1 LVGGGIVLTNIDT
14 LYKSKLTTAAE
25 AISRLPSTGT
35 LILHHAVMEPK
46 TLVKELVAQRER
58 FNRLRVFHMVR
69 NGDVDITEPG
79 YEKYFVDYMI
89 FCGANSRVAMS
100 EGRADYIPMFFY
112 ELPILIRNGTIPCDA
127 AAITVSSPDPH
138 GYCSL
143 GASVDYSL
151 QAVRTAKFVIA
162 QISKNAPRT
171 YGDGFVHISEFDCIV
186 EADDELYEIVPPA
199 IGDAE
204 KAIGAGCAALVEDG
218 CTLQLGIGG
227 IPDAVM
233 LFLDGKKDLG
243 IHSEMISDGTLS
255 LYEKGVINNSKKSI
269 GKGKATVT
277 FLMGTKKLYDWAHD
291 NPALE
296 VCPVDYVNHPT
307 TIMRQTRPVGVNS
320 CIEIDLQGQIVSES
334 IGLKQFS
341 GTGGQVDFVRGCA
354 MAEGGKS
361 IIAMPSSIVKK
372 DGTRVSKIVPF
383 LAPGAA
389 VTTSRNDVDYVV
401 TEQGVARLKGKTLRA
416 RAKALIDIA
425 HPDFR
430 GELKTEYNKR
440 FI

>member
-1 LVGGGIVLTNIDT
+1 MINIDS

-58 FNRLRVFHMVR
+58 FDRLRVFHMVR
-69 NGDVDITEPG
+69 NGGIDITEPG
-79 YEKYFVDYMI
+79 YEKYFVDNMI
-89 FCGANSRVAMS
+89 FCGANSRLALS
-100 EGRADYIPMFFY
+100 EGRADYIPLFFY
-112 ELPILIRNGTIPCDA
+112 ELPILIRNGTMPCDA
-127 AAITVSSPDPH
+127 ALVTVSPPDSH

-143 GASVDYSL
+143 GASVDYTL
-151 QAVRTAKFVIA
+151 QAIHTAKFVIA
-162 QISKNAPRT
+162 QVNKNAPHT
-171 YGDGFVHISEFDCIV
+171 FGDGFVHISEFDCIV
-186 EADDELYEIVPPA
+186 EADDDLYEIVPPA
-199 IGDAE
+199 IGDEE
-204 KAIGAGCAALVEDG
+204 KAIGSNCASLVEDG

-255 LYEKGVINNSKKSI
+255 LYEKGVINNSKKSSGR
-269 GKGKATVT
+269 GKMTVT
-277 FLMGTKKLYDWAHD
+277 FLMGTKKLYDWVHD
-291 NPALE
+291 NPAVE
-296 VCPVDYVNHPT
+296 VCAVDYVNHPI
-307 TIMRQTRPVGVNS
+307 TIMRQTKPVGVNS
-320 CIEIDLQGQIVSES
+320 CIEVDLQGQIVSDS

-361 IIAMPSSIVKK
+361 IIAMPSSILKK
-372 DGTRVSKIVPF
+372 DGSRISKIVPF
-383 LAPGAA
+383 ITHGAA
-389 VTTSRNDVDYVV
+389 ITTSRNDVDYVV
-401 TEQGVARLKGKTLRA
+401 TEQGVARLKGKTLRE

-430 GELKTEYNKR
+430 GDLKSEYNKR
-440 FI
+440 FTD